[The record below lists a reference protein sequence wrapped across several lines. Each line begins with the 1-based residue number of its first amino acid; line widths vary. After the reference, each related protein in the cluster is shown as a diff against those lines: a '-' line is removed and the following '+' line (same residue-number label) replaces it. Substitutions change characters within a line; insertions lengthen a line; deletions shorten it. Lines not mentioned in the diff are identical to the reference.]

1 MAAFSSGVAYAVS
14 CLGQQD
20 IVIKEKQSEAIKS
33 IYEGKDVFAWL
44 PTGYGKSLRYQLLLF
59 HFDFQLGRTRAIA
72 TERSVALVIS
82 PLVSLMMDQ
91 VCIQAHGVCAAI
103 RNSGNTWVSKALL
116 ATERDIAQG
125 KLRFLF
131 TAPGGIVGYS
141 RRKQILLELSDS
153 GMAVTVLYCVYKL
166 MCPHTLSAPPRTLT
180 VNDYIIVRYFTA
192 YYTEKNSGIFRAC
205 ARSSPQAFPSE
216 RPGNEATKVL
226 TLGAGR

>member
-14 CLGQQD
+14 YLGQQD

-44 PTGYGKSLRYQLLLF
+44 PTGYGKSPRYQLLLF
-59 HFDFQLGRTRAIA
+59 HFDFKLGHTRAIA
-72 TERSVALVIS
+72 TERSVTLVIS

-91 VCIQAHGVCAAI
+91 VCNLHGVCAAI
-103 RNSGNTWVSKALL
+103 RNSGNTWVSKVLL

-131 TAPGGIVGYS
+131 TAPGAIVGYS
-141 RRKQILLELSDS
+141 RWKQILLELSDC

-166 MCPHTLSAPPRTLT
+166 MCPHTLSARPRTLT
-180 VNDYIIVRYFTA
+180 VNDYIIVRHFM
-192 YYTEKNSGIFRAC
+192 SDIFRAC
-205 ARSSPQAFPSE
+205 ARSSPQAFPSLE
-216 RPGNEATKVL
+216 RPGNEAMHVYTCVQL
-226 TLGAGR
+226 E

>member
-1 MAAFSSGVAYAVS
+1 MAYAVS

-20 IVIKEKQSEAIKS
+20 IVIMEKQSEAIKS

-44 PTGYGKSLRYQLLLF
+44 PTGYRKSLRYQLLLF

-82 PLVSLMMDQ
+82 PLVSLMMDH
-91 VCIQAHGVCAAI
+91 VCSLQAHGVCAAI

-131 TAPGGIVGYS
+131 TALGAIVGYS
-141 RRKQILLELSDS
+141 RRKQMLLELSDS

-166 MCPHTLSAPPRTLT
+166 MCPHTLSVRQRGKGRLLTLT
-180 VNDYIIVRYFTA
+180 LLYRL
-192 YYTEKNSGIFRAC
+192 
-205 ARSSPQAFPSE
+205 
-216 RPGNEATKVL
+216 RPGSQCSHRVTEVFEGRFGSRVTAFSA
-226 TLGAGR
+226 LG